1 MAQASASDLHI
12 HSHFSDGTFS
22 PAEIVE
28 IARRSNLTH
37 IAITDHDTTEGVAEE
52 VEAGRKEGVKTIPA
66 LELSTDFEGREIHLA
81 GLFIDTANKKLRR
94 FLQKMRTERTER
106 IYRMCEKL
114 EELNVTIS
122 PGEIL
127 ALAGHGSPGRPHVA
141 HAMLRAGI
149 VTTISE
155 AFHKYLGDGRRAYVP
170 KSPLAPRKA
179 VELIRQAQGLAV
191 LCHPG
196 ETPDDDLIRKFYHFG
211 IDAIEAF
218 YPTYQESTVQG
229 YIELARKY
237 GLGISGGSDCHGFRK
252 EQVLVGSVRVPD
264 SFVSDLYRRSGNRG
278 F

>member
-1 MAQASASDLHI
+1 MGQASASDLHI

-22 PAEIVE
+22 PAEIVD
-28 IARRSNLTH
+28 IAKRSDLTH
-37 IAITDHDTTEGVAEE
+37 IAITDHDTTEGVPEE
-52 VEAGRKEGVKTIPA
+52 IEAGRKEGIKTIGG
-66 LELSTDFEGREIHLA
+66 LEVSTDFEGREIHLA
-81 GLFIDTANKKLRR
+81 GLFIDIHNEKLRR

-106 IYRMCEKL
+106 IHRICEKL

-122 PGEIL
+122 PDDIL
-127 ALAGHGSPGRPHVA
+127 ALAGCGSPGRPHVA

-155 AFHKYLGDGRRAYVP
+155 AFHKYLGDKCYAYVP
-170 KSPLAPRKA
+170 KSRLSPRKA
-179 VELIRQAQGLAV
+179 IELIQQAHGLAI

-196 ETPDDDLIRKFYHFG
+196 REVDEDLVRKFYHFG

-218 YPTYQESTVQG
+218 YPAYEDTTVQG

-237 GLGISGGSDCHGFRK
+237 GLGVSGGSDCHGFRK
-252 EQVLVGSVRVPD
+252 DRVLVGSVRIPD
-264 SFVSDLYRRSGNRG
+264 SFVLDLYRRSGGRG